1 MFHKLQNS
9 RMKGIIFL
17 SLSIFLLFSVGVN
30 ALHVYQLND
39 ELIVIQQTKSKLE
52 KEKEQLTTD
61 VSHLSQDEYK
71 IRYARENF
79 IFKSDDETVVQL
91 PK

>member
-1 MFHKLQNS
+1 MLNRIKKS
-9 RMKGIIFL
+9 RMKEIIFL
-17 SLSIFLLFSVGVN
+17 SLSVFLLFSVGVN
-30 ALHVYQLND
+30 ALRVYQLND
-39 ELIVIQQTKSKLE
+39 ELLVIQQTKSELE

-71 IRYARENF
+71 IRYARDNYV
-79 IFKSDDETVVQL
+79 FKQDDETVVRL